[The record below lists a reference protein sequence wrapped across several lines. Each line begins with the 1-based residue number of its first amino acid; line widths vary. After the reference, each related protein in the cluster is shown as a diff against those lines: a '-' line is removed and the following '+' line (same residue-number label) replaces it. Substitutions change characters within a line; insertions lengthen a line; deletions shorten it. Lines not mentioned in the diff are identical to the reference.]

1 MRGPHG
7 SGVTAVQSFEKISKI
22 FKIRKFFTFFGKLS
36 LETMIFGI
44 KNNFWNF
51 SDFFF
56 SKLVIRI
63 SVPDICSSKN
73 KDWNI
78 EKLIWVCYT
87 NFSFWSKIISTI
99 SYNFHYKFDF
109 QVIIYQK
116 NQVLDLFLAI
126 GSDLMTSEVIRAK
139 MQIWPHVQILV
150 TNSETPF
157 PALLGSYAKYILR
170 INCVFWNSNNLWS
183 EWKVGI
189 TNSN

>member
-1 MRGPHG
+1 MI
-7 SGVTAVQSFEKISKI
+7 KISSKSDDRFLRYGFWPISSWSRERI
-22 FKIRKFFTFFGKLS
+22 FFKFCVVIECKKTDLLTLVLFARATRIRSYGCSKFWKNFKNFQNSKFFTFFGKLS

-126 GSDLMTSEVIRAK
+126 GCDVSK
-139 MQIWPHVQILV
+139 
-150 TNSETPF
+150 F
-157 PALLGSYAKYILR
+157 
-170 INCVFWNSNNLWS
+170 
-183 EWKVGI
+183 
-189 TNSN
+189 